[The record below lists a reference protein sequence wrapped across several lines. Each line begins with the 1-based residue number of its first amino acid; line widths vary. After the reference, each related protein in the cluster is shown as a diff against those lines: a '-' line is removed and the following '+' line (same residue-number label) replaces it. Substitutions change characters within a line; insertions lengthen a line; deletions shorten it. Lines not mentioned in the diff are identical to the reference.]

1 VRQRALQLDCNTRW
15 DDDEGDAMSVM
26 PTAEQFAAFTEW
38 DHDGPVTMINLL
50 KFAERDGAADGEGSG
65 RDSYRRYG
73 DAVISMVEERGG
85 KVVWSG
91 RPGPLLIGGEHDEW
105 DLVVL
110 VEYPAKEA
118 FLDMVSQPSY
128 QTAHKDRA
136 GGLART
142 ALIPTISGTA
152 VRDL

>member
-1 VRQRALQLDCNTRW
+1 
-15 DDDEGDAMSVM
+15 MSVM

-50 KFAERDGAADGEGSG
+50 RFAERDGAGGNGESTG

-73 DAVISMVEERGG
+73 EAVISMVEERGG

-91 RPGPLLIGGEHDEW
+91 RPGPLLIGDEHDEW

-110 VEYPAKEA
+110 VEYPSKEA

-128 QTAHKDRA
+128 QAAHQDRA
-136 GGLART
+136 GGLARS

-152 VRDL
+152 IGDL